1 MAESQNFTASNFGVG
16 IRELGSMPP
25 TGLDQWR
32 QLKDQWLH
40 SHGKADFEQK
50 IMDEAFETFLEGK
63 GPRVSLAMQEF
74 LDGLWLLEAEARA
87 KMDEFIA
94 ENFG

>member
-1 MAESQNFTASNFGVG
+1 MIGTQHYTPSSVDVREPGLMPLTA
-16 IRELGSMPP
+16 
-25 TGLDQWR
+25 LDQWR

-40 SHGKADFEQK
+40 SHGKADYEQK
-50 IMDEAFETFLEGK
+50 IVDEAFEIFLEGK
-63 GPRVSLAMQEF
+63 GPPVSLAMQEF

-94 ENFG
+94 ENYG